1 MHIIRNIKIIENTN
15 RVFNERYH
23 TAGAALKLDRK
34 IVETGVKST
43 SLTYINMA
51 ASCPVLVQALQ

>member
-1 MHIIRNIKIIENTN
+1 VKTY
-15 RVFNERYH
+15 NERYH